1 MGCRVQKDQTVA
13 QGNRQPERADNQ
25 TACKCKAGRKQKLK
39 APEPVAADL
48 LKITLDH
55 FFPRFNKSLAKLPD
69 PRLPERIVYPKEH
82 LFFLGLSMFLFHCG
96 SRSQLENDRKT
107 PAFRRNLLEL
117 SGTGEACVASTEAMN
132 YLMEKMD
139 PSDGMEL
146 ISGEMVNSLI
156 RSRVL
161 DKYRNSSGEFMIA
174 MDGVHLFTRKGEH
187 PNSVSKTIDGESYS
201 YYYALEAKLV
211 TMDGMGLS
219 LATVFIETKEEYSKE
234 DCELNAFYRLA
245 PILKSRFPRLLM
257 CILLDSLY
265 SNQNVLRICSENR
278 WGYFITLKAGSIP
291 SLYEAAVGQVKDFP
305 RQSIDHSP
313 EKGVYRHISWA
324 LNMKH
329 EGNHCHVM
337 FCEESRV
344 TKKEIERIMFAW
356 ETDVR
361 PDENNAVQ
369 LVKEARCRWVV
380 EEMFNIQKNGG
391 YELEHNFG
399 TVGFAMKNYYYL
411 LQVAHMLNQLMVR
424 SDLFPKLQRKFI
436 LRNFGKLP
444 GQVKVFLASVAETT
458 LENFR
463 TIKNFVKRLAESFR
477 SQDFSELATNP
488 EFLGKIQIRL
498 NSS

>member
-1 MGCRVQKDQTVA
+1 M
-13 QGNRQPERADNQ
+13 
-25 TACKCKAGRKQKLK
+25 
-39 APEPVAADL
+39 
-48 LKITLDH
+48 
-55 FFPRFNKSLAKLPD
+55 
-69 PRLPERIVYPKEH
+69 
-82 LFFLGLSMFLFHCG
+82 FFLGLSMFLFHCG

-265 SNQNVLRICSENR
+265 SNQNVLRICAENR

-344 TKKEIERIMFAW
+344 TKKGIERIMFAW

-444 GQVKVFLASVAETT
+444 GQVKVFLASVAKTT